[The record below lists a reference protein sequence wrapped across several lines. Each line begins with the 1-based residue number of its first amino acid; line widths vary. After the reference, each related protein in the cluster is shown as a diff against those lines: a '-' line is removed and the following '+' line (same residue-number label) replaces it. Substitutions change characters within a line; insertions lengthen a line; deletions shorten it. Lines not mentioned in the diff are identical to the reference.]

1 MATWQEIGIE
11 NYQAA
16 RELYQGRDGKPRY
29 RSSVSRSYYAAF
41 CLITSELRKV
51 GVSFETGQETPSH
64 KGLPK
69 LMKLSL
75 PQTDQQKMEMVTIV
89 RRLYTWR
96 IAADYQLRTTD
107 ATVAKEALRDA
118 ATLFRYLGV
127 DHG

>member
-1 MATWQEIGIE
+1 MATWHDIAVD
-11 NYQAA
+11 NFQAA

-41 CLITSELRKV
+41 CLITSELRKA

-75 PQTDQQKMEMVTIV
+75 PQTNPQKLEMVTLI
-89 RRLYTWR
+89 RRLYT
-96 IAADYQLRTTD
+96 
-107 ATVAKEALRDA
+107 
-118 ATLFRYLGV
+118 
-127 DHG
+127 